1 MATSG
6 SSDYSLTARG
16 IAKAALELIGA
27 VPLGE
32 DPPAEE
38 AAKALEQLNLMVKT
52 WGADPSPK
60 LWLKTEASVTLSA
73 STASYTASPVT
84 LMRKVISAR
93 RRTGSGTSQN
103 DLPLEIM
110 SRQDYEDTPNKLSTG
125 SPLGVYFDP
134 QRATR
139 TLYVWPVPD
148 STIAS
153 STTLRVTYLR
163 VIEDLDSLN
172 DDFDLP
178 QEWLEVLQ
186 YGLAARLAIPFKMHL
201 TDPAGYAEV
210 KSRAAELY
218 AQLSAWDEEDTS
230 VSFSPDTRY

>member
-6 SSDYSLTARG
+6 SVDYSLTARQ
-16 IAKAALELIGA
+16 IATAALELIG
-27 VPLGE
+27 VVSIGE
-32 DPPAEE
+32 TPEAEHS
-38 AAKALEQLNLMVKT
+38 AKALEQLNLMVKT
-52 WGADPSPK
+52 WGADPAPK
-60 LWLKTEASVTLSA
+60 LWLKTEGTITLSA

-84 LMRKVISAR
+84 LMRKVLSGR

-103 DLPLEIM
+103 DLPLRVL
-110 SRQDYEDTPNKLSTG
+110 SRQQYEDRPNKLSTG
-125 SPLGVYFDP
+125 SPLEVYFDP

-148 STIAS
+148 ATIAA
-153 STTLRVTYLR
+153 STTLQITYLR
-163 VIEDLDSLN
+163 VIEDLDSLS

-186 YGLAARLAIPFKMHL
+186 YGLAARLTIPYRMHL
-201 TDPAGYAEV
+201 TDPAGAKKIED
-210 KSRAAELY
+210 RAVALY

-230 VSFSPDTRY
+230 LFLSPDFQP